1 MKLKSNYLL
10 LFLPLFLLTVNC
22 KDKENEADILPN
34 ATETGA
40 RTGGAIIN
48 GKTWVAKKKKNYIPG
63 MNNDYS
69 VKGDSTFIQ
78 LRLENVSDNSNLMI
92 KVGFL
97 NSEVNNTHILNGSMS
112 KERNFAMYY
121 NSDNAFSTVANDT
134 EYTGKIK
141 FTKFDFYNLTLSGTF
156 EFKALSL
163 SGSGQ
168 VIDVKEGRFDQ
179 KFHE

>member
-1 MKLKSNYLL
+1 MKLKSTYLL

-34 ATETGA
+34 TTETGA

-92 KVGFL
+92 KVDFL

-121 NSDNAFSTVANDT
+121 NSDNAFSTVANDA

-156 EFKALSL
+156 EFKAVSL

-179 KFHE
+179 KFYE